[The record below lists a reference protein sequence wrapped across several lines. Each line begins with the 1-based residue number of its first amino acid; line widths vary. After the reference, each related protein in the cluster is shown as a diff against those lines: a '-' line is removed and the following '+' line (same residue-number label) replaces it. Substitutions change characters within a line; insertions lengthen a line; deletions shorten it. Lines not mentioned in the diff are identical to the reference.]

1 MRFPRA
7 YDAPTP
13 VGGRVPLPCTFA
25 GEPQYAVAYL
35 ERVACE
41 ILGRAVI
48 RSCGEHVRLD
58 DAVREAIHHWVNAER
73 EEVLVEMC
81 VDTWGDACRV
91 RRRFVG
97 ACNVDLEDS
106 SEADLEFDGAV
117 LIEKVIP
124 DVFCDIYSYQR
135 RLKIRP
141 EVKAK
146 NLTVICEG
154 ADHTYY

>member
-13 VGGRVPLPCTFA
+13 VCGRVPLTCTFA

-41 ILGRAVI
+41 ILSRTVV

-58 DAVREAIHHWVNAER
+58 YAVREAVHHRVDAER

-81 VDTWGDACRV
+81 VNTWGDPCRV
-91 RRRFVG
+91 RRGFVG

-124 DVFCDIYSYQR
+124 DVFCDTFFFNQR
-135 RLKIRP
+135 RLGI
-141 EVKAK
+141 
-146 NLTVICEG
+146 
-154 ADHTYY
+154 